1 VPVAVNCCV
10 WLTAMDGNAG
20 VTWID
25 TRAAVMVTEVE
36 PVFVVSSV
44 LVAVMET
51 GFGVG
56 AALGAVYKPA
66 DVIVPTVELPP

>member
-10 WLTAMDGNAG
+10 WVTAMDGNAG

-25 TRAAVMVTEVE
+25 CRAAVMVTEVE
-36 PVFVVSSV
+36 PDFVVSSV

-51 GFGVG
+51 RFGVG
-56 AALGAVYKPA
+56 TAPGAV
-66 DVIVPTVELPP
+66 